1 MRWALGGIA
10 LVVVANAIALVPARR
25 ERAEPAA
32 FSTIALCPG
41 QLVGGAGSDLAPAIR
56 LVLAPD
62 SGPPAP
68 GLDAEGLRALGFTER
83 VIAVIGQERPTGF
96 HWPSP
101 RPAWVRLRQAP
112 EDSLRQ
118 FVAAEVRPRRELLVA
133 DSGSIVIR
141 ALVGLRQR
149 MAAPAA
155 PPTEGHDH
163 GGAARPPVPALM
175 SASVLGIAA
184 QPAAP
189 RLGAGHRAPR
199 PARRQHR
206 LWRRAPGA
214 HRERRGGWDLGGG
227 GGHGV
232 RSGGSAVR
240 RFPLRQSR
248 ISPTSRFPLPSS
260 RVSYSTTRRNGLAT
274 MIPVAR
280 RMAAT

>member
-175 SASVLGIAA
+175 SASVLELLPSQLHLDWA
-184 QPAAP
+184 QVTA
-189 RLGAGHRAPR
+189 LRALPGDSTACGG
-199 PARRQHR
+199 ARRVR
-206 LWRRAPGA
+206 IANGA
-214 HRERRGGWDLGGG
+214 EGGIWVA
-227 GGHGV
+227 GV
-232 RSGGSAVR
+232 
-240 RFPLRQSR
+240 
-248 ISPTSRFPLPSS
+248 
-260 RVSYSTTRRNGLAT
+260 AT
-274 MIPVAR
+274 E
-280 RMAAT
+280 